1 MFLHASLGRTLN
13 LRAWFFVPACCAV
26 FCLSHGVRAS
36 SMVANVYAATVID
49 PTNRTFIVDSAPDQW
64 SELAKAWSTSS
75 GAANCKVTVAVQ
87 DGDLASDRNA
97 PASVIAWDA
106 AANTFSLARNAL
118 TVVIDS
124 KRLRAMRAGDD
135 AAVDRVVTVEPAI
148 VFRQEIS
155 ESPWPQLGM
164 ALRNQS
170 DLWWKNIDPEL
181 GEVALK
187 SLVKKDDGTIIV
199 MLEGTYGSLELVF
212 NGQTSTLFAATR
224 RIESGPRVA
233 KNAAIEWRMTFDSI
247 EIPAGMLTLDVGD
260 RRRVERLDDLQS
272 AVVKKESS
280 KEFKPVMPDMQEVK
294 PDLKPDLKPDSKPD
308 SNSDTKP
315 PVKPDTQ
322 P

>member
-1 MFLHASLGRTLN
+1 MFLHASVGYALN

-26 FCLSHGVRAS
+26 LFLSHGLRAN
-36 SMVANVYAATVID
+36 SMAANGYTPA
-49 PTNRTFIVDSAPDQW
+49 IVDPASRAFIFDSAQDQG
-64 SELAKAWSTSS
+64 SQLAKAWATSS
-75 GAANCKVTVAVQ
+75 GAANCNVTVAVQ

-97 PASVIAWDA
+97 QASVIAWDA
-106 AANTFSLARNAL
+106 SENKFSLARNAL

-124 KRLRAMRAGDD
+124 KRLRAMRTGGD

-148 VFRQEIS
+148 VFRQEIP

-170 DLWWKNIDPEL
+170 DLWWKSIDPEL

-199 MLEGTYGSLELVF
+199 MLEGKYGSLELVF

-233 KNAAIEWRMTFDSI
+233 VNSAIEWRMTFDSI

-260 RRRVERLDDLQS
+260 RRRVERLNDLQS
-272 AVVKKESS
+272 PVAKKESS
-280 KEFKPVMPDMQEVK
+280 KEFKSGMPGMQEVK
-294 PDLKPDLKPDSKPD
+294 PDSKPASKPDSKPD
-308 SNSDTKP
+308 SNSDSKP
-315 PVKPDTQ
+315 VVKPDTQ

>member
-13 LRAWFFVPACCAV
+13 LRAWFFLPACCAV
-26 FCLSHGVRAS
+26 LFLSHGVRAN
-36 SMVANVYAATVID
+36 SMVDNGYEAA
-49 PTNRTFIVDSAPDQW
+49 IVDPVSRAFIFDSALDQW
-64 SELAKAWSTSS
+64 SELLKTWSTSS

-97 PASVIAWDA
+97 PTSVIAWDA
-106 AANTFSLARNAL
+106 TENKFSLARNAL
-118 TVVIDS
+118 MVVIDS
-124 KRLRAMRAGDD
+124 KRLRAMQAGGD
-135 AAVDRVVTVEPAI
+135 AAVDRVVTAEPAI
-148 VFRQEIS
+148 VFRQEIP

-181 GEVALK
+181 GEVAFK
-187 SLVKKDDGTIIV
+187 SLAKKDDGTIIV
-199 MLEGTYGSLELVF
+199 MLEGKYGSLELVF

-247 EIPAGMLTLDVGD
+247 EIPSGMLTLDVGD

-280 KEFKPVMPDMQEVK
+280 KEFKSGIPGMQEVK
-294 PDLKPDLKPDSKPD
+294 PDSKPASKPD

>member
-1 MFLHASLGRTLN
+1 MFLHASLGCTLN
-13 LRAWFFVPACCAV
+13 LRDWFFAPACCAV
-26 FCLSHGVRAS
+26 LFLSHGVRAN
-36 SMVANVYAATVID
+36 SMLDNAYATE
-49 PTNRTFIVDSAPDQW
+49 IVDPVSRAFIFDSALDQW
-64 SELAKAWSTSS
+64 SELAKAWAASS

-87 DGDLASDRNA
+87 DGDLASDRNS
-97 PASVIAWDA
+97 PTSVIAWDA
-106 AANTFSLARNAL
+106 TENKFSLARNSL

-124 KRLRAMRAGDD
+124 KRLRAMRAGGD
-135 AAVDRVVTVEPAI
+135 AAVDRVVTAEPAI
-148 VFRQEIS
+148 VFRQEIP

-181 GEVALK
+181 GEVAFK

-199 MLEGTYGSLELVF
+199 MLEGKYGSLELVF

-247 EIPAGMLTLDVGD
+247 EIPSGMLTLDVGD

-280 KEFKPVMPDMQEVK
+280 KEFKSGIPGMQEV
-294 PDLKPDLKPDSKPD
+294 KPDSKPD
-308 SNSDTKP
+308 SNSDSKP
-315 PVKPDTQ
+315 VVKPDTQ

>member
-1 MFLHASLGRTLN
+1 MFFHASVGCALN

-26 FCLSHGVRAS
+26 LFLSHGVRAN
-36 SMVANVYAATVID
+36 SMVRNGHAAA
-49 PTNRTFIVDSAPDQW
+49 IVDPASRAFIFDSALDQW
-64 SELAKAWSTSS
+64 SALAKAWSTSS

-97 PASVIAWDA
+97 QASVIAWDA
-106 AANTFSLARNAL
+106 SENKFSLARNAL
-118 TVVIDS
+118 TVVVDF
-124 KRLRAMRAGDD
+124 KRLRAMRAGVE

-148 VFRQEIS
+148 VFRQEIP

-181 GEVALK
+181 GEVAFK

-199 MLEGTYGSLELVF
+199 MLEGKFGSLELVF

-247 EIPAGMLTLDVGD
+247 YIPAGMLTLDVGD

-272 AVVKKESS
+272 PVAKKESS
-280 KEFKPVMPDMQEVK
+280 KEFKSGMPGMQEV
-294 PDLKPDLKPDSKPD
+294 KPDSKPD
-308 SNSDTKP
+308 SNSDSKP
-315 PVKPDTQ
+315 AVKPDTQ

>member
-1 MFLHASLGRTLN
+1 MFLDASLGRALN

-26 FCLSHGVRAS
+26 LFLSHGVRAN
-36 SMVANVYAATVID
+36 SMVDNGYEAA
-49 PTNRTFIVDSAPDQW
+49 IVDPVSHAFIFDSALDQW
-64 SELAKAWSTSS
+64 AELATAWSTSS

-97 PASVIAWDA
+97 PTSVIAWDA
-106 AANTFSLARNAL
+106 ADNKFSLARNSL

-124 KRLRAMRAGDD
+124 KRLRAMRAGGD
-135 AAVDRVVTVEPAI
+135 AAVDRVVTADPAI
-148 VFRQEIS
+148 VFRQEIP

-170 DLWWKNIDPEL
+170 QFWWKDIDPEL
-181 GEVALK
+181 GEVAFK

-199 MLEGTYGSLELVF
+199 LLEGKFGSLELVF

-272 AVVKKESS
+272 PIIKNESS
-280 KEFKPVMPDMQEVK
+280 KEFKSGMPGMQEV
-294 PDLKPDLKPDSKPD
+294 KPDLKPDSKPD
-308 SNSDTKP
+308 SNSDAKP
-315 PVKPDTQ
+315 PVKPGTQ